1 MNDEISTTELVRQF
15 EEKRNADLF
24 AKTESKTEAQNS
36 MAGVN
41 SLVESAFNQAVVHQI
56 KNDMNLQD
64 NMLDTA
70 KVCVETEMQTL
81 ATNVDT
87 KHKEAVFN
95 NAKDACESYGFNE
108 KTTPI
113 WAVNFMK
120 IGYSIILAI
129 WLFIGSFT
137 FMPVIFIAKKISVGL
152 KRTWLAVLIALV
164 IYLCVTFVPILVALL
179 QSL

>member
-1 MNDEISTTELVRQF
+1 MDGITTTNLTTQVETTNSV
-15 EEKRNADLF
+15 DLF
-24 AKTESKTEAQNS
+24 TNAKQETTTPS
-36 MAGVN
+36 VN
-41 SLVESAFNQAVVHQI
+41 GLIENVLNQAVVHQI
-56 KNDMNLQD
+56 KNDSELKD
-64 NMLDTA
+64 NVLDTA
-70 KVCVETEMQTL
+70 KTCVKTEMQTL

-120 IGYSIILAI
+120 VGYSVILAI
-129 WLFIGSFT
+129 WLIIGTFT

-152 KRTWLAVLIALV
+152 KKTWLAVLIALV
-164 IYLCVTFVPILVALL
+164 LYLGATFVPIIVALL
-179 QSL
+179 QSI